1 MMQQREMVGEGEAVV
16 ACSDKSMKI
25 GASMWDLETGEK
37 LLQIPSCA
45 SPPFGMLCLRNRY
58 LVASQQNKHGSIG
71 DGAVAV
77 WALNKPQ
84 QPLLCYTVEAMGPL
98 SCTNDGIYLAGAGLS
113 GTAYL
118 WDVTNGKLLKSWMAN
133 KKSINC
139 MLFSSDNS
147 FLISSSDDGMI
158 CVWSLISLLD
168 IEETRSSP
176 PPMLCLSGHTSSIT
190 GLLTTPNSYFSVL
203 ISSSLDG
210 TCKVWDFISGE
221 HMQTKVYSLAIT
233 AIALHQRES
242 LLFCGTEK
250 GTIFVEKLDFGRAE
264 GPFIGT
270 EVQPL
275 ELKGHNGA
283 ITALTSSRS
292 CLISASEDYS
302 ICTWDISSLQIIR
315 RFSLLKGRVTNL
327 VVVSLSSLHSTPR
340 NRRASNEYSVS
351 QLDKHP
357 QNSIQGIATLLSL
370 CPPYRGNQS
379 AIDSSGLL
387 KQKIVEK
394 QKVDIPPVTKLEMT
408 VEASAENREW
418 ATSMAKHV
426 MVINKQ
432 LKSHLLDM
440 MQHRLFRSNNTNLR
454 KTSRKKPKI

>member
-1 MMQQREMVGEGEAVV
+1 MMQQREIVGEGEAVV

-37 LLQIPSCA
+37 LLHIPSCA
-45 SPPFGMLCLRNRY
+45 SPPFGILCLRNRF
-58 LVASQQNKHGSIG
+58 LVASQLNKHGSVG

-77 WALNKPQ
+77 WSFNKPQ
-84 QPLLCYTVEAMGPL
+84 QPLMCYTVEAIGTL
-98 SCTNDGIYLAGAGLS
+98 SCTNDGIYLVGGGRS

-118 WDVTNGKLLKSWMAN
+118 WDVTNGKLLKTWMAYN
-133 KKSINC
+133 KPLNC
-139 MLFSSDNS
+139 MLFSYDNS
-147 FLISSSDDGMI
+147 FLISSSGDGMI
-158 CVWSLISLLD
+158 CVWSMISLLD

-176 PPMLCLSGHTSSIT
+176 PPMHCLSGHTSSIT

-210 TCKVWDFISGE
+210 TCKVWDFISGK
-221 HMQTKVYSLAIT
+221 HMQTQVYSLAIT

-250 GTIFVEKLDFGRAE
+250 GTISVEKLDVGRGE
-264 GPFIGT
+264 GPFIVT

-283 ITALTSSRS
+283 ITALTASRS
-292 CLISASEDYS
+292 CLISASEDCS
-302 ICTWDISSLQIIR
+302 ICVWNISSWEIIR
-315 RFSLLKGRVTNL
+315 RFSLQKGKVTNL
-327 VVVSLSSLHSTPR
+327 VVVSRSWLHFTSK
-340 NRRASNEYSVS
+340 NRRASNEYTVS

-357 QNSIQGIATLLSL
+357 QNSIKGTAILHSL
-370 CPPYRGNQS
+370 CPPYRGNQTS
-379 AIDSSGLL
+379 IDSSGLL

-394 QKVDIPPVTKLEMT
+394 QKVDVASVTKLEMR
-408 VEASAENREW
+408 VEASAENCAW

-440 MQHRLFRSNNTNLR
+440 MQHRLFRPNNTNLR
-454 KTSRKKPKI
+454 KTSRKKPKT